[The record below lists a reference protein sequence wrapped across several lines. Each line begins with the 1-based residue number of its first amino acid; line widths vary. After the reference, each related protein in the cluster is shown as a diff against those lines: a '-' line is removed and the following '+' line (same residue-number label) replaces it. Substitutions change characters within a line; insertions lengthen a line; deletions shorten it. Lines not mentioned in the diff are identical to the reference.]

1 MRNVAA
7 GEQER
12 HARYLVVAL
21 HRHRRFQQ
29 ISLKKSVSNFEIIG
43 PAIRRCS
50 IANR

>member
-1 MRNVAA
+1 LHYGKR
-7 GEQER
+7 
-12 HARYLVVAL
+12 RYGP
-21 HRHRRFQQ
+21 

>member
-1 MRNVAA
+1 VQESAA
-7 GEQER
+7 GP
-12 HARYLVVAL
+12 
-21 HRHRRFQQ
+21 